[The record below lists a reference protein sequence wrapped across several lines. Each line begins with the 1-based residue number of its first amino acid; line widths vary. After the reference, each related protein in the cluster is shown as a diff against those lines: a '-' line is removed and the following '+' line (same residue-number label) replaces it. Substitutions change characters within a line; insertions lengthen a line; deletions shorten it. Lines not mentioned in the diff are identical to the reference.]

1 MSAAGDAVGT
11 RDPTEQLA
19 VHLVFAFLRELVSL
33 GDEGGLLE
41 TAYQNLS
48 PSDWDHA
55 YWVVFRDWTDAKESI
70 SASFVQRLVDLWQWR
85 IRELEKDE
93 ASDRTVGEA
102 KGLGWLFHTPYIP
115 AADLIRLGQAT
126 ARLARGRINMYSRW
140 EHMLA
145 LAQSDQDG
153 AFDIAKAVLGAEL
166 RADFPHVAVE
176 DVKPFLSHVL
186 TVGSPETR
194 DQARSLINDLGE
206 RGFREL
212 KNLLQE

>member
-93 ASDRTVGEA
+93 ASDRTVGRE
-102 KGLGWLFHTPYIP
+102 G
-115 AADLIRLGQAT
+115 
-126 ARLARGRINMYSRW
+126 ARVALPHAVYSGCGPDSSGTGDGSPRPGT
-140 EHMLA
+140 HQHVLA
-145 LAQSDQDG
+145 LG
-153 AFDIAKAVLGAEL
+153 AHARARAE
-166 RADFPHVAVE
+166 
-176 DVKPFLSHVL
+176 
-186 TVGSPETR
+186 
-194 DQARSLINDLGE
+194 
-206 RGFREL
+206 
-212 KNLLQE
+212 